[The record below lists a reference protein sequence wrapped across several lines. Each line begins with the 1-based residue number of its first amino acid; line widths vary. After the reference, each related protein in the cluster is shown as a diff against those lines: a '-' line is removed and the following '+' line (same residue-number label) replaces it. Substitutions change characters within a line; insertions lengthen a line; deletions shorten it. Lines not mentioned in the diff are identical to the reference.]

1 MELSDVSWII
11 ISYSTTKAYST
22 TSTEALQI
30 LAGVIPIHLKILEDI
45 STKRLTWGW
54 GLTDLEIVLGHSLD
68 SIALEQRP
76 VRQHPSKFA
85 SVPWGRSLP
94 TNEGLEIFTDG
105 SRVEFAE
112 ETDNGSRI
120 KHKTGFGI
128 IIKRNGIIIK
138 ADSIRLS
145 NNCSI
150 FMAELM
156 AIKSAFDWLAKNDYP
171 DATLFTDSL
180 SSLQALSDPT
190 PNNKETENTKQLWR
204 PNITCNWVRAH
215 IGILGNEEADQAAKE
230 AVSLS
235 QINLEVPSS
244 KAQIKTIIKSNNLN
258 RWKTEWQSSER
269 GRQTYIFFKDPS
281 TKRLQANF
289 YLNQLLTG
297 HGVFGEYQNRL
308 FNKNPNCTYC
318 GDNQTIEHLILN
330 CPHFQTLRGN
340 HFAGQNLHQCFA
352 KLVCRNIVKQI
363 IKVTL
368 EDTLNHI

>member
-1 MELSDVSWII
+1 
-11 ISYSTTKAYST
+11 
-22 TSTEALQI
+22 
-30 LAGVIPIHLKILEDI
+30 ILEDI
-45 STKRLTWGW
+45 STKRLTC
-54 GLTDLEIVLGHSLD
+54 GLADLEIVLGHSLD

-76 VRQHPSKFA
+76 VRQHPSKFV

-94 TNEGLEIFTDG
+94 TKKGLEIFTDG
-105 SRVEFAE
+105 SRVEFTE
-112 ETDNGSRI
+112 ETDNGNRI
-120 KHKTGFGI
+120 KHKTGYGI

-180 SSLQALSDPT
+180 SSLQTQSDPT

-204 PNITCNWVRAH
+204 PNITRNWVRAH

-230 AVSLS
+230 GVSLS

-244 KAQIKTIIKSNNLN
+244 KPQIKTIIKSNNLN

-269 GRQTYIFFKDPS
+269 GRQTYIFLKTLPPNDYRPTFTYTNYLLDTMCLEN
-281 TKRLQANF
+281 TKIDFSIKTQIVP
-289 YLNQLLTG
+289 TVG
-297 HGVFGEYQNRL
+297 
-308 FNKNPNCTYC
+308 
-318 GDNQTIEHLILN
+318 TIRQSN
-330 CPHFQTLRGN
+330 T
-340 HFAGQNLHQCFA
+340 
-352 KLVCRNIVKQI
+352 
-363 IKVTL
+363 
-368 EDTLNHI
+368 